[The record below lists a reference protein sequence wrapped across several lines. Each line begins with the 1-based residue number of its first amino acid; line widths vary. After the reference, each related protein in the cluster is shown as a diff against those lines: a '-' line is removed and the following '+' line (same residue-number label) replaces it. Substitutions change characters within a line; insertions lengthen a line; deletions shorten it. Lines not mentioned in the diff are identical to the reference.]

1 MFIKVHDKFERELRI
16 NLDNILYYSSVD
28 KGTEIRLRDK
38 IYISVVESAEEIDKM
53 VELIQNNEQP
63 KEVFRPIA
71 NPIFNKSRKF
81 KISYINNNDSMVFLT
96 NLFAHD
102 SYEAFED
109 TKKYIKSNIDDL
121 NSLFLDS
128 DYITLYIRDV
138 NYFKENEYKLFKSD
152 VQNLVSL
159 KK

>member
-128 DYITLYIRDV
+128 EYITLYIRDV

>member
-38 IYISVVESAEEIDKM
+38 IYISAVESAEEIDKM

-128 DYITLYIRDV
+128 EYITLYIRDV